1 MAATGPW
8 VAGAA
13 AGAVDEAAGVAV
25 AELAGVVD
33 EVVDELDGVT
43 DVDVGAVEVL
53 LGFVLEVEAV
63 TFGFLVFFWMK

>member
-1 MAATGPW
+1 M
-8 VAGAA
+8 AGAA

-25 AELAGVVD
+25 AELAGGVD

>member
-1 MAATGPW
+1 
-8 VAGAA
+8 
-13 AGAVDEAAGVAV
+13 V

>member
-1 MAATGPW
+1 

>member
-1 MAATGPW
+1 

-43 DVDVGAVEVL
+43 DVDVGAVELL

>member
-1 MAATGPW
+1 M
-8 VAGAA
+8 AGAA